1 MEGNNYLN
9 KALKDAQKALKQ
21 VEAQRN
27 EFNNTFGELK
37 KVFIKNGGSETIL
50 KEMEQA
56 SKARDLDKLREIQ
69 NRFK

>member
-9 KALKDAQKALKQ
+9 KALKDAQKTLKQ

-27 EFNNTFGELK
+27 EFNNTFGKLK
-37 KVFIKNGGSETIL
+37 KVFIQNGGSESII

-56 SKARDLDKLREIQ
+56 SKNRDLDKLREIQ

>member
-21 VEAQRN
+21 AEAQKR
-27 EFNNTFGELK
+27 EFNNAFVELK

>member
-1 MEGNNYLN
+1 MEENNYLN

-21 VEAQRN
+21 VEAQKKDF
-27 EFNNTFGELK
+27 ENTFGELK
-37 KVFIKNGGSETIL
+37 KVFIKNGGSESII
-50 KEMEQA
+50 KEMEKA

>member
-9 KALKDAQKALKQ
+9 KALKDAQKTLKQ

-27 EFNNTFGELK
+27 EFNNTFGQLK
-37 KVFIKNGGSETIL
+37 KVFIQNGGSESII

-56 SKARDLDKLREIQ
+56 SKNRDLDKLREIQ

>member
-9 KALKDAQKALKQ
+9 NALKDAEKTFKQ

-27 EFNNTFGELK
+27 EFNNTFGQLK
-37 KVFIKNGGSETIL
+37 KVFIQNGGSESII

>member
-9 KALKDAQKALKQ
+9 KALKDAQKTLKQ

-27 EFNNTFGELK
+27 EFNNTFGQLK
-37 KVFIKNGGSETIL
+37 KVFIQNGGSESII

>member
-21 VEAQRN
+21 AEAQKR
-27 EFNNTFGELK
+27 EFNNSFGQLK
-37 KVFIKNGGSETIL
+37 KVFIENGGSETIL

>member
-21 VEAQRN
+21 VEAQKR
-27 EFNNTFGELK
+27 EFNNTFGQLK
-37 KVFIKNGGSETIL
+37 KVFIENGGSETIL

>member
-21 VEAQRN
+21 VEAQKK
-27 EFNNTFGELK
+27 EFNNTFGQLK
-37 KVFIKNGGSETIL
+37 KVFIENGGSETIL

-56 SKARDLDKLREIQ
+56 SKNRDLDKLREIQ

>member
-9 KALKDAQKALKQ
+9 KALKDAQKTLKQ

-27 EFNNTFGELK
+27 EFNNTFGQLK
-37 KVFIKNGGSETIL
+37 KVFIQNGGSESII

-69 NRFK
+69 KRFK

>member
-21 VEAQRN
+21 AEAQKR
-27 EFNNTFGELK
+27 EFNNSFGQLK
-37 KVFIKNGGSETIL
+37 KVFIENGGSESIL

>member
-1 MEGNNYLN
+1 MEENNYLN

-21 VEAQRN
+21 VEAQKR
-27 EFNNTFGELK
+27 EFNNTFGQLK
-37 KVFIKNGGSETIL
+37 KVFIENGGSETIL